1 MILFI
6 NVLQSKKNN
15 ILPNY
20 LKTWNFLPIYLRSL
34 KPYDK
39 FMVKYILCCQVFKND
54 NISIDNKLNI
64 KSLDQ
69 DTKGNIVV
77 DNEIEIFT
85 ISNLYIQDH
94 FVKNN
99 KIKFIG

>member
-1 MILFI
+1 
-6 NVLQSKKNN
+6 
-15 ILPNY
+15 
-20 LKTWNFLPIYLRSL
+20 
-34 KPYDK
+34 
-39 FMVKYILCCQVFKND
+39 MVKYILCCQVFKND

>member
-1 MILFI
+1 MLINIL
-6 NVLQSKKNN
+6 QRKKYN

-54 NISIDNKLNI
+54 NISINNKLNI

-69 DTKGNIVV
+69 DTKGNIV

-94 FVKNN
+94 FVK
-99 KIKFIG
+99 K